1 MLARQE
7 GLTKTYNRLHSPAE
21 ASADIARLRALH
33 ADLNRA
39 ILACYDWADS
49 STGSGQALEPGHG
62 FHQNE
67 RGQTR
72 FTVSDT
78 ARREILA
85 RLLRLNL
92 EVAAEEANHK
102 DTKGTKG

>member
-1 MLARQE
+1 ME
-7 GLTKTYNRLHSPAE
+7 TSE
-21 ASADIARLRALH
+21 EIARLRALH
-33 ADLNRA
+33 AELDKA
-39 ILACYDWADS
+39 ILACYGWGD
-49 STGSGQALEPGHG
+49 LEPGHG

-72 FTVSDT
+72 YTVSDG

-92 EVAAEEANHK
+92 EVAAEERSPQRHR
-102 DTKGTKG
+102 GTEAKP